1 MVQIKL
7 EKSFGRLVEKSP
19 FLLVD
24 NEKMTLEFISDIAL
38 ADCVIE
44 MRNGEQHSKLRARN
58 VRTVEVPKELCA
70 AGELKIVIAVMVQGV
85 AVKKWSVEPIA
96 IVAVDLGFAAYATLN
111 DIHDTVVRVTKT
123 SERIIEKCVEYET
136 RIAEL
141 EELVRRIE
149 DY

>member
-38 ADCVIE
+38 TDCVIE
-44 MRNGEQHSKLRARN
+44 MRNGEQYSKLRARN

-70 AGELKIVIAVMVQGV
+70 VGELKIVIAVMVQGV
-85 AVKKWSVEPIA
+85 AVKKWSVEPITIA
-96 IVAVDLGFAAYATLN
+96 AVDLGFAAYATLN
-111 DIHDTVVRVTKT
+111 DIHDTVGRVTKT
-123 SERIIEKCVEYET
+123 SERIIEKCEEYEQ